1 MKNLLAISLVPAA
14 KKQLKTITK
23 AVIPNFSRVKITSE
37 EVILQKRL
45 FSRKHRIELMAFL
58 TEILPKEMNKWAR
71 SKDIESP
78 LPYFGNSVEFLLH
91 LDAIGQK
98 NLISYL
104 WKCYTQVITHGKL
117 GSTSVKQIT
126 SHYVINT
133 RIITNVMAHKVTKDF
148 NRMRNNLKR
157 TIRTDGLRFPRLD
170 VVYVSPD
177 IRGSPKLE
185 PVYLNGAERQIS

>member
-14 KKQLKTITK
+14 KKQLKTIIK
-23 AVIPNFSRVKITSE
+23 AAIPNFGRVRVTSE

-45 FSRKHRIELMAFL
+45 FSRKHRIELMPFL
-58 TEILPKEMNKWAR
+58 TETLPKEMNKWAQ

-104 WKCYTQVITHGKL
+104 WKCYTQVITFNKL
-117 GSTSVKQIT
+117 GSTPVQQIT
-126 SHYVINT
+126 SHYVMST
-133 RIITNVMAHKVTKDF
+133 RIITNVMARKVVRDF
-148 NRMRNNLKR
+148 NRMRNTLKL
-157 TIRTDGLRFPRLD
+157 TIRTDGLRFTRLD
-170 VVYVSPD
+170 VVHISPD
-177 IRGSPKLE
+177 IRGSPDII
-185 PVYLNGAERQIS
+185 PVYLNGAERLIS